1 MKKKIDYNYLFVIL
15 FCLVEVLLITSEN
28 RIFGSTIDWLPQ
40 HIAFPDYF
48 RQLFYKTHNF
58 LPSFA
63 FSLGA
68 GQNIYNFS
76 YYGLYNPLII
86 FSFFFPFIKMS
97 TYISLMNIFLFI
109 LFGCLLYFYFKRHH
123 DNKLSLIVTI
133 ILLCASPML
142 FHFHKQ
148 YMFVDYLPFLII
160 AMIGVDNYIEKDQL
174 SLVAISI
181 FLIIMISYYYSITCI
196 LVLCI
201 YAIYRYLEFN
211 KKIEIKKLIKK
222 GLIFIIPII
231 IAVVAASLL
240 LLPTAH
246 TLIDGRTISNSA
258 RKITLIQKIIPKIN
272 LDALLYSNYSIG
284 LTFISLLSIFYALF
298 SKKKEDKFLSI
309 ALLILFNIPIFI
321 YLLNGNLYFRNKIL
335 IPFIPLIGILLIK
348 LLEAIINK
356 KFDYKKI
363 INLSIAIIILEIIS
377 TLLSKKIV
385 YLYTLIIDIIYILV
399 IILFYK
405 SNKIKSK
412 LFSILILIPS
422 LIVITISNYYDI
434 YVTKDLI
441 SKVENPSIT
450 KELDK
455 VLSKEKNIV
464 RTNTLDNTDYTIN
477 RIYGNNFN
485 QNSVYSSSSNKYYK
499 SFYKKAFHEAL
510 PYRNKLM
517 YPQNNDILF
526 QTFMGVKYIYT
537 TSTPPIGYTRVSKN
551 IYRNNNVLPVFYG
564 TSNIINYNNYK
575 TLEYPNNISAFLSG
589 VITPDEETTKD
600 IGFAI
605 EKFPLG
611 EELIYTKR
619 VTIKNKDNKLVIK
632 SKDQGYINLK
642 VNNLNKGD
650 ILIIKL
656 KLLNQEKC
664 SQTSPDQR
672 ITINNI
678 SNVLTCNKTFYENN
692 NKTFHYVISSNN
704 KIDLLHIVFN
714 KGIYKI
720 GNIETYK
727 LNYNSLNKIKEN
739 QSKFIPKTKNIDNKI
754 EGSINMKKDGYFVT
768 SIPFDKGFK
777 ITVDNKK
784 IKPLKINKAFL
795 GFKLEEGK
803 HNISIEYIA
812 PYQKE
817 GLILTIIGLGG
828 IIILLI
834 HDKIKSKQK

>member
-1 MKKKIDYNYLFVIL
+1 
-15 FCLVEVLLITSEN
+15 
-28 RIFGSTIDWLPQ
+28 
-40 HIAFPDYF
+40 
-48 RQLFYKTHNF
+48 
-58 LPSFA
+58 
-63 FSLGA
+63 
-68 GQNIYNFS
+68 
-76 YYGLYNPLII
+76 
-86 FSFFFPFIKMS
+86 
-97 TYISLMNIFLFI
+97 
-109 LFGCLLYFYFKRHH
+109 
-123 DNKLSLIVTI
+123 
-133 ILLCASPML
+133 
-142 FHFHKQ
+142 
-148 YMFVDYLPFLII
+148 MFVDYLPFLII

-272 LDALLYSNYSIG
+272 LDAVLYSNYSIG

-309 ALLILFNIPIFI
+309 ALLIIFNIPIFI

-348 LLEAIINK
+348 LLETIKNK
-356 KFDYKKI
+356 KLYFKKTI
-363 INLSIAIIILEIIS
+363 YLSSTIIILEIIS
-377 TLLSKKIV
+377 TILSKKTTN
-385 YLYTLIIDIIYILV
+385 LYILIIDIFYVLL
-399 IILFYK
+399 ILFLYK
-405 SNKIKSK
+405 NNKIKSK

-422 LIVITISNYYDI
+422 LIVVTISNYYDI

-441 SKVENPSIT
+441 SKVENPNIT

-589 VITPDEETTKD
+589 VITPNEKTTKGID
-600 IGFAI
+600 FAI

>member
-1 MKKKIDYNYLFVIL
+1 
-15 FCLVEVLLITSEN
+15 
-28 RIFGSTIDWLPQ
+28 
-40 HIAFPDYF
+40 
-48 RQLFYKTHNF
+48 
-58 LPSFA
+58 
-63 FSLGA
+63 
-68 GQNIYNFS
+68 
-76 YYGLYNPLII
+76 
-86 FSFFFPFIKMS
+86 
-97 TYISLMNIFLFI
+97 
-109 LFGCLLYFYFKRHH
+109 
-123 DNKLSLIVTI
+123 
-133 ILLCASPML
+133 
-142 FHFHKQ
+142 
-148 YMFVDYLPFLII
+148 
-160 AMIGVDNYIEKDQL
+160 MIGVDNYIEKDQL

-211 KKIEIKKLIKK
+211 KKIEIKKLVKK

-231 IAVVAASLL
+231 IAVLAASLL

-258 RKITLIQKIIPKIN
+258 KKITLIKKIIPKIN
-272 LDALLYSNYSIG
+272 LDAVLYSNYSIG

-309 ALLILFNIPIFI
+309 ALLIIFNIPIFI

-348 LLEAIINK
+348 LLETIKNK
-356 KFDYKKI
+356 KLYFKKTI
-363 INLSIAIIILEIIS
+363 YLSSTIIILEIIS
-377 TLLSKKIV
+377 TILSKKTTN
-385 YLYTLIIDIIYILV
+385 LYILIIDIFYVLL
-399 IILFYK
+399 ILFLYK
-405 SNKIKSK
+405 NNKIKSK

-422 LIVITISNYYDI
+422 LIVVTISNYYDI

-537 TSTPPIGYTRVSKN
+537 TSTPPIGYTKVSKN

>member
-1 MKKKIDYNYLFVIL
+1 MQFTDI
-15 FCLVEVLLITSEN
+15 
-28 RIFGSTIDWLPQ
+28 
-40 HIAFPDYF
+40 
-48 RQLFYKTHNF
+48 
-58 LPSFA
+58 
-63 FSLGA
+63 
-68 GQNIYNFS
+68 QN
-76 YYGLYNPLII
+76 L
-86 FSFFFPFIKMS
+86 
-97 TYISLMNIFLFI
+97 
-109 LFGCLLYFYFKRHH
+109 
-123 DNKLSLIVTI
+123 
-133 ILLCASPML
+133 
-142 FHFHKQ
+142 
-148 YMFVDYLPFLII
+148 
-160 AMIGVDNYIEKDQL
+160 
-174 SLVAISI
+174 
-181 FLIIMISYYYSITCI
+181 
-196 LVLCI
+196 
-201 YAIYRYLEFN
+201 
-211 KKIEIKKLIKK
+211 IKKLVKK

-231 IAVVAASLL
+231 IAVLAASLL

-258 RKITLIQKIIPKIN
+258 KKITLIKKIIPKIN
-272 LDALLYSNYSIG
+272 LDAVLYSNYSIG

-309 ALLILFNIPIFI
+309 ALLIIFNIPIFI

-348 LLEAIINK
+348 LLETIKNK
-356 KFDYKKI
+356 KLYFKKTI
-363 INLSIAIIILEIIS
+363 YLSSTIIILEIIS
-377 TLLSKKIV
+377 TILSKKTTN
-385 YLYTLIIDIIYILV
+385 LYILIIDIFYVLL
-399 IILFYK
+399 ILFLYK
-405 SNKIKSK
+405 NNKIKSK

-422 LIVITISNYYDI
+422 LIVVTISNYYDI

-589 VITPDEETTKD
+589 VITPNEKTTKGID
-600 IGFAI
+600 FAI

-834 HDKIKSKQK
+834 HDKIKSKQKQVIICLRKE

>member
-1 MKKKIDYNYLFVIL
+1 MKKKIDYNYLIVIL
-15 FCLVEVLLITSEN
+15 FCLVEVLLIYSGN

-109 LFGCLLYFYFKRHH
+109 LFSCLLYFYFKRHH
-123 DNKLSLIVTI
+123 DNKLSLIVTL
-133 ILLCASPML
+133 ILLCASPIL

-231 IAVVAASLL
+231 IAILAASLL

-246 TLIDGRTISNSA
+246 TLIDGRTISNST

-348 LLEAIINK
+348 LLETIKNK
-356 KFDYKKI
+356 KLYFKKTI
-363 INLSIAIIILEIIS
+363 YLSSTIIILEIIS
-377 TLLSKKIV
+377 TILSKKTTN
-385 YLYTLIIDIIYILV
+385 LYILIIDIFYVLL
-399 IILFYK
+399 ILFLYK
-405 SNKIKSK
+405 NNKIKSK

-422 LIVITISNYYDI
+422 LIVVTISNYYDI

-441 SKVENPSIT
+441 SKVENPNIT

-575 TLEYPNNISAFLSG
+575 ALEYPNNISAFLSG
-589 VITPDEETTKD
+589 VITSNEKTTKGID
-600 IGFAI
+600 FAI

-650 ILIIKL
+650 ILIINI
-656 KLLNQEKC
+656 KLLNQQKC
-664 SQTSPDQR
+664 NSKYNDQR

-739 QSKFIPKTKNIDNKI
+739 QSKFIPKSKNIDNKI

-768 SIPFDKGFK
+768 SITFDKGFK
-777 ITVDNKK
+777 ITFDNKK

>member
-1 MKKKIDYNYLFVIL
+1 
-15 FCLVEVLLITSEN
+15 
-28 RIFGSTIDWLPQ
+28 
-40 HIAFPDYF
+40 
-48 RQLFYKTHNF
+48 
-58 LPSFA
+58 
-63 FSLGA
+63 
-68 GQNIYNFS
+68 
-76 YYGLYNPLII
+76 
-86 FSFFFPFIKMS
+86 
-97 TYISLMNIFLFI
+97 
-109 LFGCLLYFYFKRHH
+109 
-123 DNKLSLIVTI
+123 
-133 ILLCASPML
+133 
-142 FHFHKQ
+142 
-148 YMFVDYLPFLII
+148 MFVDYLPFLII

-196 LVLCI
+196 LVLSI

-211 KKIEIKKLIKK
+211 KKIEIKKLVKK

-231 IAVVAASLL
+231 IAVLAASLL

-258 RKITLIQKIIPKIN
+258 KKITLIKKIIPKIN
-272 LDALLYSNYSIG
+272 LDAVLYSNYSIG

-309 ALLILFNIPIFI
+309 ALLIIFNIPIFI

-348 LLEAIINK
+348 LLETIKNK
-356 KFDYKKI
+356 KLYFKKTI
-363 INLSIAIIILEIIS
+363 YLSSTIIILEIIS
-377 TLLSKKIV
+377 TILSKKTTN
-385 YLYTLIIDIIYILV
+385 LYILIIDIFYVLL
-399 IILFYK
+399 ILFLYK
-405 SNKIKSK
+405 NNKIKSK

-422 LIVITISNYYDI
+422 LIVVTISNYYDI

>member
-1 MKKKIDYNYLFVIL
+1 MKKKIDYNYLIVIL
-15 FCLVEVLLITSEN
+15 FCLVEVLLISSKN

-123 DNKLSLIVTI
+123 DNKLSLIVTL
-133 ILLCASPML
+133 ILLCASPIL

-211 KKIEIKKLIKK
+211 KKIEIKKLVKK

-231 IAVVAASLL
+231 IAVLAASLL

-246 TLIDGRTISNSA
+246 TLIDGRTISNGA
-258 RKITLIQKIIPKIN
+258 KKITLIQKIIPKIN

-298 SKKKEDKFLSI
+298 SKNREDKFLSI
-309 ALLILFNIPIFI
+309 ALLIIFNIPIFI

-348 LLEAIINK
+348 LLETIKNK
-356 KFDYKKI
+356 KLYFKKTI
-363 INLSIAIIILEIIS
+363 YLSSTIIILEIIS
-377 TLLSKKIV
+377 TILSKKTTN
-385 YLYTLIIDIIYILV
+385 LYILIIDIFYVLL
-399 IILFYK
+399 ILFLYK
-405 SNKIKSK
+405 NNKIKSK

-422 LIVITISNYYDI
+422 LIVVTISNYYDI

-575 TLEYPNNISAFLSG
+575 ALEYPNNISAFLSG
-589 VITPDEETTKD
+589 VITSNEKTTKGID
-600 IGFAI
+600 FAI

-650 ILIIKL
+650 ILIINI
-656 KLLNQEKC
+656 KLLNQQKC
-664 SQTSPDQR
+664 NSKYNDQR

>member
-1 MKKKIDYNYLFVIL
+1 LHIIVNDDKEECKW
-15 FCLVEVLLITSEN
+15 VEIN
-28 RIFGSTIDWLPQ
+28 
-40 HIAFPDYF
+40 
-48 RQLFYKTHNF
+48 
-58 LPSFA
+58 SFD
-63 FSLGA
+63 
-68 GQNIYNFS
+68 
-76 YYGLYNPLII
+76 
-86 FSFFFPFIKMS
+86 K
-97 TYISLMNIFLFI
+97 
-109 LFGCLLYFYFKRHH
+109 
-123 DNKLSLIVTI
+123 
-133 ILLCASPML
+133 
-142 FHFHKQ
+142 
-148 YMFVDYLPFLII
+148 
-160 AMIGVDNYIEKDQL
+160 E
-174 SLVAISI
+174 
-181 FLIIMISYYYSITCI
+181 
-196 LVLCI
+196 
-201 YAIYRYLEFN
+201 
-211 KKIEIKKLIKK
+211 
-222 GLIFIIPII
+222 
-231 IAVVAASLL
+231 
-240 LLPTAH
+240 
-246 TLIDGRTISNSA
+246 
-258 RKITLIQKIIPKIN
+258 PKIHKVCK
-272 LDALLYSNYSIG
+272 D
-284 LTFISLLSIFYALF
+284 
-298 SKKKEDKFLSI
+298 E
-309 ALLILFNIPIFI
+309 
-321 YLLNGNLYFRNKIL
+321 
-335 IPFIPLIGILLIK
+335 
-348 LLEAIINK
+348 E
-356 KFDYKKI
+356 
-363 INLSIAIIILEIIS
+363 
-377 TLLSKKIV
+377 TL
-385 YLYTLIIDIIYILV
+385 
-399 IILFYK
+399 
-405 SNKIKSK
+405 
-412 LFSILILIPS
+412 
-422 LIVITISNYYDI
+422 
-434 YVTKDLI
+434 
-441 SKVENPSIT
+441 T

-537 TSTPPIGYTRVSKN
+537 ISTPPIGYTRVSKN

-564 TSNIINYNNYK
+564 TSNIINLNDYK

-600 IGFAI
+600 IDFAI

-632 SKDQGYINLK
+632 SKDKGYINLK

-672 ITINNI
+672 ITINNV

-727 LNYNSLNKIKEN
+727 LNYNSLNKVKEN
-739 QSKFIPKTKNIDNKI
+739 QSKFIPKSKNIDNKI
-754 EGSINMKKDGYFVT
+754 EGNINMKEDGYFVT

-777 ITVDNKK
+777 INVDNKER
-784 IKPLKINKAFL
+784 KPIKINKAFL
-795 GFKLEEGK
+795 GFKLEKGK

-812 PYQKE
+812 PYQKA
-817 GLILTIIGLGG
+817 GLILSIIGLGG

-834 HDKIKSKQK
+834 HDKIKSK

>member
-1 MKKKIDYNYLFVIL
+1 M
-15 FCLVEVLLITSEN
+15 
-28 RIFGSTIDWLPQ
+28 
-40 HIAFPDYF
+40 
-48 RQLFYKTHNF
+48 
-58 LPSFA
+58 
-63 FSLGA
+63 
-68 GQNIYNFS
+68 
-76 YYGLYNPLII
+76 
-86 FSFFFPFIKMS
+86 
-97 TYISLMNIFLFI
+97 
-109 LFGCLLYFYFKRHH
+109 
-123 DNKLSLIVTI
+123 
-133 ILLCASPML
+133 
-142 FHFHKQ
+142 
-148 YMFVDYLPFLII
+148 
-160 AMIGVDNYIEKDQL
+160 
-174 SLVAISI
+174 
-181 FLIIMISYYYSITCI
+181 
-196 LVLCI
+196 
-201 YAIYRYLEFN
+201 
-211 KKIEIKKLIKK
+211 
-222 GLIFIIPII
+222 
-231 IAVVAASLL
+231 
-240 LLPTAH
+240 
-246 TLIDGRTISNSA
+246 
-258 RKITLIQKIIPKIN
+258 
-272 LDALLYSNYSIG
+272 
-284 LTFISLLSIFYALF
+284 F

-309 ALLILFNIPIFI
+309 SLLILFNIPIFI

-348 LLEAIINK
+348 LLETIKNK
-356 KFDYKKI
+356 KLYFKKTI
-363 INLSIAIIILEIIS
+363 YLSSTIIILEIIS
-377 TLLSKKIV
+377 TILSKKTTN
-385 YLYTLIIDIIYILV
+385 LYILIIDIFYVLL
-399 IILFYK
+399 ILFLYK
-405 SNKIKSK
+405 NNKIKSK

-422 LIVITISNYYDI
+422 LIVVTISNYYDI

-589 VITPDEETTKD
+589 VITPNEKTTKGID
-600 IGFAI
+600 FAI

>member
-1 MKKKIDYNYLFVIL
+1 MKKKIDYNYLIVIL
-15 FCLVEVLLITSEN
+15 FCLVEVLLISSKN

-123 DNKLSLIVTI
+123 DNKLSLIVTL
-133 ILLCASPML
+133 ILLCASP
-142 FHFHKQ
+142 
-148 YMFVDYLPFLII
+148 I
-160 AMIGVDNYIEKDQL
+160 VDNYIEKDQL

-211 KKIEIKKLIKK
+211 KKIEIKKLVKK

-231 IAVVAASLL
+231 IAVLAASLL

-258 RKITLIQKIIPKIN
+258 KKITLIKKIIPKIN
-272 LDALLYSNYSIG
+272 LDAVLYSNYSIG

-309 ALLILFNIPIFI
+309 ALLIIFNIPIFI

-348 LLEAIINK
+348 LLETIKNK
-356 KFDYKKI
+356 KLYFKKTI
-363 INLSIAIIILEIIS
+363 YLSSTIIILEIIS
-377 TLLSKKIV
+377 TILSKKTTN
-385 YLYTLIIDIIYILV
+385 LYILIIDIFYVLL
-399 IILFYK
+399 ILFLYK
-405 SNKIKSK
+405 NNKIKSK

-422 LIVITISNYYDI
+422 LIVVTISNYYDI

>member
-1 MKKKIDYNYLFVIL
+1 MKKKIDYNYLIVIL
-15 FCLVEVLLITSEN
+15 FCLVEVLLISSKN

-123 DNKLSLIVTI
+123 DNKLSLIVTL
-133 ILLCASPML
+133 ILLCASPIL

-211 KKIEIKKLIKK
+211 KKIEIKKLVKK

-231 IAVVAASLL
+231 IAVLAASLL

-258 RKITLIQKIIPKIN
+258 KKITLIKKIIPKIN
-272 LDALLYSNYSIG
+272 LDAVLYSNYSIG

-309 ALLILFNIPIFI
+309 ALLIIFNIPIFI

-348 LLEAIINK
+348 LLETIKNK
-356 KFDYKKI
+356 KLYFKKTI
-363 INLSIAIIILEIIS
+363 YLSSTIIILEIIS
-377 TLLSKKIV
+377 TILSKKTTN
-385 YLYTLIIDIIYILV
+385 LYILIIDIFYVLL
-399 IILFYK
+399 ILFLYK
-405 SNKIKSK
+405 NNKIKSK

-422 LIVITISNYYDI
+422 LIVVTISNYYDI

-441 SKVENPSIT
+441 SKVENPNIT

>member
-1 MKKKIDYNYLFVIL
+1 
-15 FCLVEVLLITSEN
+15 
-28 RIFGSTIDWLPQ
+28 
-40 HIAFPDYF
+40 
-48 RQLFYKTHNF
+48 
-58 LPSFA
+58 
-63 FSLGA
+63 
-68 GQNIYNFS
+68 
-76 YYGLYNPLII
+76 
-86 FSFFFPFIKMS
+86 
-97 TYISLMNIFLFI
+97 MNIFLFI
-109 LFGCLLYFYFKRHH
+109 LFGCLLYFYFRRHH
-123 DNKLSLIVTI
+123 DNKLSLIVTL
-133 ILLCASPML
+133 ILLCASPIL

-211 KKIEIKKLIKK
+211 KKIEIKKLVKK

-231 IAVVAASLL
+231 IAVLAASLL

-246 TLIDGRTISNSA
+246 TLIDGRTISSSA
-258 RKITLIQKIIPKIN
+258 KKITLIKKIIPKIN

-309 ALLILFNIPIFI
+309 SLLIIFNIPIFI

-348 LLEAIINK
+348 LLETIKNK
-356 KFDYKKI
+356 KLYFKKTI
-363 INLSIAIIILEIIS
+363 YLSSTIIILEIIS
-377 TLLSKKIV
+377 TILSKKTTN
-385 YLYTLIIDIIYILV
+385 LYILIIDIFYVLL
-399 IILFYK
+399 ILFLYK
-405 SNKIKSK
+405 NNKIKSK

-422 LIVITISNYYDI
+422 LIVVTISNYYDI

-441 SKVENPSIT
+441 SKVENPNIT